1 MSVIKPHKS
10 SVRFLALALLLSP
23 LSVVGQDETTGEV
36 EPDASAIAEQLE
48 QTKTGIFQLFNQ
60 GKYADIA
67 DQYCHSD
74 ITCMWNDGTRSKGRQ
89 GVVDFF
95 AKLKEF
101 IDVMQVNP
109 TTAERAI
116 YENGKYVVSIG
127 DLGDSYEMA
136 SGNAFDLN
144 SSWMATLVYE
154 DNKWQL
160 ISFASSTN
168 AFDNPVIDGF
178 LMLRTIW
185 SAGIGLVAGVV
196 LTLFFRRKKK
206 AD

>member
-1 MSVIKPHKS
+1 MSAINPNKS
-10 SVRFLALALLLSP
+10 AVLLLALLLSP
-23 LSVVGQDETTGEV
+23 MSVIGQGETTAEV
-36 EPDASAIAEQLE
+36 GPAATEIADQLD
-48 QTKTGIFQLFNQ
+48 QTKTEIFQLFNQ
-60 GKYADIA
+60 GKYAEIA
-67 DQYCHSD
+67 EQHCHPE
-74 ITCMWNDGTRSKGRQ
+74 ITCLWNDGTRSKGRQ
-89 GVVDFF
+89 GVIDFF

-109 TTAERAI
+109 TTSERAL

-127 DLGDSYEMA
+127 VLGDSYEMA

-178 LMLRTIW
+178 LMLRTVW
-185 SAGIGLVAGVV
+185 SAGIGLVTGIV

>member
-1 MSVIKPHKS
+1 MSVTKPHKR
-10 SVRFLALALLLSP
+10 VFFLLALLLSP
-23 LSVVGQDETTGEV
+23 MSVVGQGETTAEV
-36 EPDASAIAEQLE
+36 EPDAIAIGEQLD
-48 QTKTGIFQLFNQ
+48 QTKTLIFQLFNQ
-60 GKYADIA
+60 GKYTEIA
-67 DQYCHSD
+67 EQYCHPE

-101 IDVMQVNP
+101 IDIIQVNP
-109 TTAERAI
+109 NTSERAL

-127 DLGDSYEMA
+127 DLGDTYEMA

-178 LMLRTIW
+178 LMLRTAW
-185 SAGIGLVAGVV
+185 SAGIGLLIGVV
-196 LTLFFRRKKK
+196 LTLLFRRKKK
-206 AD
+206 TD

>member
-1 MSVIKPHKS
+1 MSATKPHKS
-10 SVRFLALALLLSP
+10 SVLFLALLLLP
-23 LSVVGQDETTGEV
+23 LSVVGQDKTTTAV
-36 EPDASAIAEQLE
+36 EPDTIAIGEQLDH
-48 QTKTGIFQLFNQ
+48 TKKEIFQLFNQ
-60 GKYADIA
+60 GKYTDIA
-67 DQYCHSD
+67 EQYCHPE

-101 IDVMQVNP
+101 IDVMQVSP
-109 TTAERAI
+109 TTSERAL

-127 DLGDSYEMA
+127 DLGDTYEMA

-178 LMLRTIW
+178 LMLRTAW
-185 SAGIGLVAGVV
+185 SAGIGLLTGVV

-206 AD
+206 TD

>member
-1 MSVIKPHKS
+1 MSSIKPHKS
-10 SVRFLALALLLSP
+10 LVLFLALLLSP
-23 LSVVGQDETTGEV
+23 LSVIGQDEATGEIDLV
-36 EPDASAIAEQLE
+36 ASAIAEQLD
-48 QTKTGIFQLFNQ
+48 QTKTEIFQLFNQ

-67 DQYCHSD
+67 EQHCHPE

-101 IDVMQVNP
+101 IDVIQVNP

-116 YENGKYVVSIG
+116 YENGKYIVSIG
-127 DLGDSYEMA
+127 ALGDSYEMA
-136 SGNAFDLN
+136 SGNSFDLN

-154 DNKWQL
+154 DDKWQL

-178 LMLRTIW
+178 LMLRTAV
-185 SAGIGLVAGVV
+185 SAGIGLLVGVV
-196 LTLFFRRKKK
+196 LTLLFRRKKK
-206 AD
+206 AA

>member
-1 MSVIKPHKS
+1 MMTAIKPHKWF
-10 SVRFLALALLLSP
+10 VFLLALLLLSP
-23 LSVVGQDETTGEV
+23 MSVVGQGVTTAEV
-36 EPDASAIAEQLE
+36 DPDAAAIAEQLD
-48 QTKTGIFQLFNQ
+48 QTKTEIFQLFNQ

-67 DQYCHSD
+67 EQYCHPE

-95 AKLKEF
+95 QKLKTF
-101 IDVMQVNP
+101 INVIQVNP
-109 TTAERAI
+109 TTSERAL

-127 DLGDSYEMA
+127 DLGDNYEMA
-136 SGNAFDLN
+136 TGNAFDLN

-178 LMLRTIW
+178 LMMRTAW
-185 SAGIGLVAGVV
+185 SAGIGLLLGVI
-196 LTLFFRRKKK
+196 LTLFIRRKKK
-206 AD
+206 AA

>member
-1 MSVIKPHKS
+1 MSAIGPHKS
-10 SVRFLALALLLSP
+10 SFFLLALLLLP
-23 LSVVGQDETTGEV
+23 MSVVGQEEATVEV
-36 EPDASAIAEQLE
+36 ESDAIEIAEQLD
-48 QTKTGIFQLFNQ
+48 QTKTEIFQLFNQ
-60 GKYADIA
+60 GKYGEIA
-67 DQYCHSD
+67 EQYCHPE

-101 IDVMQVNP
+101 IRVMEVNP
-109 TTAERAI
+109 TTSDRAL

-127 DLGDSYEMA
+127 VLGDSYEMT
-136 SGNAFDLN
+136 SGNTFDLN

-160 ISFASSTN
+160 ISFSSSTN

-185 SAGIGLVAGVV
+185 SAGIGLVIGVV
-196 LTLFFRRKKK
+196 LTLLFRRKKK
-206 AD
+206 VD

>member
-1 MSVIKPHKS
+1 MSAIGPHKS
-10 SVRFLALALLLSP
+10 SVFLLALLLLP
-23 LSVVGQDETTGEV
+23 MSVVGQSETTVEV
-36 EPDASAIAEQLE
+36 GSDAIEIADQLD
-48 QTKTGIFQLFNQ
+48 QTKTQIFQLFNQ
-60 GKYADIA
+60 GKYGEIA
-67 DQYCHSD
+67 EQYCHPE

-101 IDVMQVNP
+101 IDVMEVNP
-109 TTAERAI
+109 TTSERAL

-127 DLGDSYEMA
+127 VLGDSYEMA
-136 SGNAFDLN
+136 SGNTFDLN

-185 SAGIGLVAGVV
+185 SAGIGLVIGVV

-206 AD
+206 VD